1 MAVVDELNIP
11 EEESPRRGR
20 PERQR
25 DVYYLS
31 LDIGGLQ
38 DYVRERAR
46 EEHTSMTQYIRSLVK
61 ADQLARKKEA
71 APSQD

>member
-1 MAVVDELNIP
+1 MPVIDDLNIP
-11 EEESPRRGR
+11 EEETPRRGR

-38 DYVRERAR
+38 DYVRTRAR
-46 EEHTSMTQYIRSLVK
+46 EEHTSMTQYIRSLVI
-61 ADQLARKKEA
+61 ADQRRHKKEA